1 MLVGQEYF
9 GSTFFLPKT
18 VSMISTYHM
27 YATFM
32 YAHPCQWDHK
42 KLYNYYISVPA
53 PDAEAPEETLGDC
66 SVCLEPILSR
76 PDLSGLG
83 PPEKEAIALLRSVGE
98 PRSYCLAPCNHKFH
112 AVRIFLFLRCVLI
125 SNVTVDASA
134 GVSGALDDDQDYLPC
149 VPKTA
154 PTSLT
159 MHCTFIVIVIHTAI
173 CAMNLTSGCVHRPDP
188 PNFTF
193 PTQHRLLR
201 IGLCI
206 RTSRSSAFP
215 DHAMDNLQ
223 PANARLNMQI
233 NNTATLLQS
242 RK

>member
-1 MLVGQEYF
+1 
-9 GSTFFLPKT
+9 
-18 VSMISTYHM
+18 M
-27 YATFM
+27 YVTFM
-32 YAHPCQWDHK
+32 NAHPYQWEHK

-53 PDAEAPEETLGDC
+53 PDAEAPEEALGDC

-112 AVRIFLFLRCVLI
+112 AVRIYLFLRCLLI

-159 MHCTFIVIVIHTAI
+159 MHCTFIMIVINYTTTPFAITKIRKSRQRTQFAKSPPIAADANLLHAAASHT
-173 CAMNLTSGCVHRPDP
+173 TSQG
-188 PNFTF
+188 
-193 PTQHRLLR
+193 
-201 IGLCI
+201 
-206 RTSRSSAFP
+206 
-215 DHAMDNLQ
+215 
-223 PANARLNMQI
+223 
-233 NNTATLLQS
+233 
-242 RK
+242 